1 MNTKNWT
8 KLYIIKIQIY
18 QKANNQH
25 RFYGVA
31 RRKINLRGIHF
42 EWFIKAK
49 KKSKKEDLRVPWAAK
64 VEVGI
69 WDSLTVAETIV
80 VPKADN
86 IWISKGIGAYFYR
99 GIINTLLIC
108 KKEKHWP
115 YVTRAKR

>member
-8 KLYIIKIQIY
+8 KLYTIKIHIY

-49 KKSKKEDLRVPWAAK
+49 KKSKKEDLRVPWAAI

-80 VPKADN
+80 VPTADN
-86 IWISKGIGAYFYR
+86 IWISKGISAYFYR
-99 GIINTLLIC
+99 GIINSLLIC
-108 KKEKHWP
+108 KKEKP